1 MDIFESIKDIEKI
14 YEDLIDDAK
23 KFNLKAIEDFRNE
36 QNENFDKFIGKI
48 NVLVNTAIGNLTIDV
63 EEKKIT
69 FEKQLQDA
77 IKNIEAEFQKN
88 IGNLHKLII
97 KEIGIDF

>member
-14 YEDLIDDAK
+14 YEHLIDDAK

-69 FEKQLQDA
+69 FEKHLQDA

>member
-97 KEIGIDF
+97 KEIGIDL

>member
-1 MDIFESIKDIEKI
+1 MDIFESIKEIEKI
-14 YEDLIDDAK
+14 YENLINNAK
-23 KFNLKAIEDFRNE
+23 KFNLKEIEEFRNE
-36 QNENFDKFIGKI
+36 QNENFDFFIGKI

-69 FEKQLQDA
+69 FEKQLRDA
-77 IKNIEAEFQKN
+77 IKNIEAGFQKN
-88 IGNLHKLII
+88 IKNLHNLII